1 MISMK
6 IIGAFVIIIGF
17 AGFVLSS
24 ILDIDARIALVLM
37 SGAAVLTG
45 YGFMRL
51 DNILSRMLAE
61 KAEKK

>member
-1 MISMK
+1 MK